1 MIPGGCGIGIQF
13 LRKPLCGVGD
23 NLGFVPEKLHPAGPL
38 DGGYVDKFLCFFVV
52 VMQTLCTDHFREG
65 EIAALFN
72 AEAAEGG
79 ICYACHRRKQHGYAA
94 ACIAAKY
101 F

>member
-1 MIPGGCGIGIQF
+1 MLLSLTKIWKTKSAILIFYIIFIQKD
-13 LRKPLCGVGD
+13 LIVE
-23 NLGFVPEKLHPAGPL
+23 V
-38 DGGYVDKFLCFFVV
+38 FLCFFVV

-72 AEAAEGG
+72 AETAEGR
-79 ICYACHRRKQHGYAA
+79 ICDACHRRKQHGYAA

>member
-1 MIPGGCGIGIQF
+1 
-13 LRKPLCGVGD
+13 
-23 NLGFVPEKLHPAGPL
+23 
-38 DGGYVDKFLCFFVV
+38 
-52 VMQTLCTDHFREG
+52 MQTLCTDHFREG

-72 AEAAEGG
+72 AEAAEGR
-79 ICYACHRRKQHGYAA
+79 ICDACHRRKQHGYAA

>member
-1 MIPGGCGIGIQF
+1 
-13 LRKPLCGVGD
+13 
-23 NLGFVPEKLHPAGPL
+23 
-38 DGGYVDKFLCFFVV
+38 
-52 VMQTLCTDHFREG
+52 MQTLCTDHFREG

-94 ACIAAKY
+94 ARIAAKY
-101 F
+101 FESTAEAGGGVGICILQRVQKR